1 MKRTRRKRLVRSAQP
16 TPDQIRH
23 YMQKLA
29 EQHYQDWQLE
39 LMDGAPHWVYLI
51 ALHLRLIELE
61 NMEAAVKELL

>member
-1 MKRTRRKRLVRSAQP
+1 MKSTRRKRLARSAEP

-39 LMDGAPHWVYLI
+39 LTTEAPHWVYLI
-51 ALHLRLIELE
+51 AIHLRLIELE
-61 NMEAAVKELL
+61 NMESAVQEFL